1 MSLGQCGGIKK
12 GFIDYQNYRD
22 QCFRS
27 PSCMAVSTSYPRHL
41 LFGEKEEKRKKSNY
55 LLLFFRNFY
64 LKRCYFFPF
73 DFNFKKMKLIS
84 LEYLA
89 CYLARY
95 PPSYPPGP
103 SYRTSYPTNIYPLS
117 AWLSVVIHPVI
128 SLVICPVI

>member
-1 MSLGQCGGIKK
+1 
-12 GFIDYQNYRD
+12 
-22 QCFRS
+22 
-27 PSCMAVSTSYPRHL
+27 MAVSTSYPRHL
-41 LFGEKEEKRKKSNY
+41 LFGEKEEKKKKSNY

-103 SYRTSYPTNIYPLS
+103 GYRTSYPTNIYPLS

-128 SLVICPVI
+128 SLVICPVIWCFPVWQPCFIRLSNSSLQCEIIRTFLF